1 MPVRRYLSN
10 KTEKRKCRLNGVK
23 PSTRKPQ
30 KAQLRQHF
38 SNHIL
43 FSDPQLPSKV
53 DLRFAMT
60 PVEDQSSIGSW

>member
-1 MPVRRYLSN
+1 MPH
-10 KTEKRKCRLNGVK
+10 
-23 PSTRKPQ
+23 
-30 KAQLRQHF
+30 KAKLQQQF

-43 FSDPQLPSKV
+43 FSDGQLPPKV